1 MPASQSGWWECRSC
15 GNLWQESQSSR
26 RLRKWCR
33 KCAGK
38 QGAEVNRGNAATASR
53 IAVHLQGEWI
63 DEKPHT
69 SVSAKSNYKAA
80 WRCGTC
86 GHEWRAT
93 VKNRSNGSGCHGVT
107 GSQIRPVRRPHGHG
121 PLPSQIHYRTI
132 RSPPGGQIATRTP
145 RRE

>member
-1 MPASQSGWWECRSC
+1 M
-15 GNLWQESQSSR
+15 
-26 RLRKWCR
+26 RKWCR

-93 VKNRSNGSGCHGVT
+93 VKNRSNGSGCPRCYRLSDKT
-107 GSQIRPVRRPHGHG
+107 GAASARSRA
-121 PLPSQIHYRTI
+121 LPSQIHYRTI